1 MFHYIDKRYLLFG
14 IFLAICQMA
23 SVQSRLYL
31 APRIFTSNPY
41 NIIGDEQALL
51 SYLKKNPG
59 ILEKLMESKRFL
71 GYASVNSGG
80 ERNKR
85 YANDAGDHP
94 TSLGRRSKLVLR
106 QQMLP
111 GGGTVND
118 VGNHDWV
125 SMKGKMRRQKRFLG
139 FQSKSLLRSYP
150 DRFEDFDPMS
160 DETFFTGKYYKYP
173 YYGYNHSVKRIPFTH
188 DFLGRLYLGP
198 RISSNSPYNVLDEDE
213 SLLAYLESNPE
224 ILEELKEDKRFLGYA
239 STGRREGRMANKRFL
254 GASNIKRYKFP
265 YYSYSN
271 YIKRIPFTHDFL
283 GKRFDM
289 GGTKSNWY
297 PSYVFKKLST
307 PDFLG

>member
-23 SVQSRLYL
+23 SVQS
-31 APRIFTSNPY
+31 
-41 NIIGDEQALL
+41 
-51 SYLKKNPG
+51 
-59 ILEKLMESKRFL
+59 
-71 GYASVNSGG
+71 
-80 ERNKR
+80 
-85 YANDAGDHP
+85 
-94 TSLGRRSKLVLR
+94 
-106 QQMLP
+106 
-111 GGGTVND
+111 
-118 VGNHDWV
+118 
-125 SMKGKMRRQKRFLG
+125 
-139 FQSKSLLRSYP
+139 
-150 DRFEDFDPMS
+150 
-160 DETFFTGKYYKYP
+160 
-173 YYGYNHSVKRIPFTH
+173 
-188 DFLGRLYLGP
+188 RLYLGP